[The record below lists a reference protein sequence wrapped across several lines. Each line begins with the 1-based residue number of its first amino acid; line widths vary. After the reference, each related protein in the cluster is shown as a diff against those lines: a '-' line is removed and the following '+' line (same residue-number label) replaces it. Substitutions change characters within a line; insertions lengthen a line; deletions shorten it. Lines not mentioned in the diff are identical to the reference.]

1 LTKNGLKEYEYID
14 IINMNIFQID
24 KRIKDIRLCIICDC
38 TLKCDS
44 TRNHVKSKSHNIQ
57 LLLDQFSDS
66 FDRSSAER
74 FIETHST
81 FCNMDEINKILFI
94 RKVLNQSA

>member
-1 LTKNGLKEYEYID
+1 
-14 IINMNIFQID
+14 MNIFQID

-57 LLLDQFSDS
+57 LLLDQFSDK
-66 FDRSSAER
+66 FNEQNAID
-74 FIETHST
+74 FIDKHSN
-81 FCNMDEINKILFI
+81 FCQMDEVMKTIYV